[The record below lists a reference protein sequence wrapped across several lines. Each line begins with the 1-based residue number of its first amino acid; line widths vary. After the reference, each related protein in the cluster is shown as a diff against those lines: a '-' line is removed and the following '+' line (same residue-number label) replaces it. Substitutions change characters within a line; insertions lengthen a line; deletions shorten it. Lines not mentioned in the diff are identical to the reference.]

1 MLIDCICGESKFAIN
16 AEQIGFDGRLVRCG
30 KCGKEWFQESKL
42 NVIEKK
48 LIDLDQSLHAKEIE
62 VANEKN
68 SYSDRISSLERELEN
83 KKKELESQKLL
94 EQRLAL
100 FESRVRDNFSETSRQ
115 KSHEE
120 RINVLKK
127 ELEKK
132 TLDLF
137 IKNTALEKR
146 SVTLQNQLSDKSL
159 DERLSSLEKTLVR
172 KKIGGRVINTEKP
185 IQVYESNSGD
195 VEKDDEPAKAFEIDD
210 IQLKKNNPEKDRNSE
225 KASDSNGYTQI
236 HEDEDD
242 SARIGRSGD
251 PLKRKKV

>member
-16 AEQIGFDGRLVRCG
+16 AEQIGFDGRLVKCG

-62 VANEKN
+62 VANERN
-68 SYSDRISSLERELEN
+68 FYSDRISSLERELDN
-83 KKKELESQKLL
+83 KKKELENQKIL

-100 FESRVRDNFSETSRQ
+100 FESRVRDNQSETSRQ
-115 KSHEE
+115 KTHEE
-120 RINVLKK
+120 RITKLKK
-127 ELEKK
+127 ELENR

-146 SVTLQNQLSDKSL
+146 SIALQNELSDKSL
-159 DERLSSLEKTLVR
+159 DERLSSLEKKLI
-172 KKIGGRVINTEKP
+172 KKTIGGKVINTQKP
-185 IQVYESNSGD
+185 IEVFD
-195 VEKDDEPAKAFEIDD
+195 VNTEEAGNGKNVAQKFEIDK
-210 IQLKKNNPEKDRNSE
+210 IEVKKDDSSKTIEKKE
-225 KASDSNGYTQI
+225 ELTEI
-236 HEDEDD
+236 HGDEDD

-251 PLKRKKV
+251 PLKRKKI